1 MPHSRLAVASV
12 LLAAWSAAAYAAMGS
27 VEVERFVTTLSSTE
41 RRQELGL
48 KSVRRPSGIV
58 NRLDVVFEDGVH
70 ADERTATLQQIG
82 REFLRVIF
90 EREGISTVTM
100 LERDDMGRIV
110 NQAVVRMGA
119 RLGLPRRLARC

>member
-12 LLAAWSAAAYAAMGS
+12 LLAAWSTAAYAAMGS
-27 VEVERFVTTLSSTE
+27 VEVERFVTALSSAE

-58 NRLDVVFEDGVH
+58 NRLDVVFEDHVH

-110 NQAVVRMGA
+110 NQTVVRMGA
-119 RLGLPRRLARC
+119 RLGLLRRLARC